1 MLKAVLI
8 LNALSCAIFGALFFL
23 KGEEVANFIGTPPVL
38 FVQVLGA
45 GLFINAIL
53 LMFAALQ
60 SAPKRKDV
68 LFFSL
73 GDAAWVAFTVIL
85 IIGNIWIKN
94 NEAIYWSL
102 AVALFVGLCGLLQWI
117 YAPKSGVQA

>member
-23 KGEEVANFIGTPPVL
+23 KSEEVANFIGTPPAL

-53 LMFAALQ
+53 LIFTGLQ
-60 SAPKRKDV
+60 SSPKRKRCPV
-68 LFFSL
+68 LF
-73 GDAAWVAFTVIL
+73 TRR
-85 IIGNIWIKN
+85 
-94 NEAIYWSL
+94 
-102 AVALFVGLCGLLQWI
+102 CGLGSIHCHSPNWKYLDYKQ
-117 YAPKSGVQA
+117 

>member
-23 KGEEVANFIGTPPVL
+23 KSEEVANFIGTPPAL

-53 LMFAALQ
+53 LIFTGLQ

-73 GDAAWVAFTVIL
+73 GDAAWVAFTAIL
-85 IIGNIWIKN
+85 IIGNIWILN
-94 NEAIYWSL
+94 TEAIYWSL
-102 AVALFVGLCGLLQWI
+102 AVALFVGTFGLLQWM

>member
-23 KGEEVANFIGTPPVL
+23 KSEEVANFIGTPPAL

-53 LMFAALQ
+53 LIFTAFQ
-60 SAPKRKDV
+60 SAPKRNDI

-73 GDAAWVAFTVIL
+73 GDAAWVAFTIIL
-85 IIGNIWIKN
+85 IIGNIWIIN
-94 NEAIYWSL
+94 SEAIYWSI
-102 AVALFVGLCGLLQWI
+102 AVALFVGLCGLFQWMF
-117 YAPKSGVQA
+117 APKTEQKA

>member
-23 KGEEVANFIGTPPVL
+23 KSEEVASFIGTPPTL
-38 FVQVLGA
+38 LVQVLGA

-53 LMFAALQ
+53 LLWTAFQ

-73 GDAAWVAFTVIL
+73 GDAAWVAFTAIL
-85 IIGNIWIKN
+85 VIGNIWIIN
-94 NEAIYWSL
+94 TEAIFWSL
-102 AVALFVGLCGLLQWI
+102 AVALFVGLCGLLQWMF
-117 YAPKSGVQA
+117 APNTQEQV